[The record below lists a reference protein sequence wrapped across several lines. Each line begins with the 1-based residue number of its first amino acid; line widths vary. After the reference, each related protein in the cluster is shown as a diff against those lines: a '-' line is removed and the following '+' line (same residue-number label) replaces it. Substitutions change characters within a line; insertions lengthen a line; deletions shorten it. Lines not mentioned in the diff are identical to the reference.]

1 MPTEPLRFRDIR
13 HTSTFRLAS
22 LLGLVFALGIVI
34 LLAVIYTMTVRELTA
49 RSDLILREV
58 GTRLAATPAPLLPKQ
73 VKAEIASN
81 VQGLDFIALVDRD
94 GRRVIG
100 NIRLPAR
107 ITIDKPLDLPA
118 RPGIRGPIR
127 VLALRAAGGQ
137 TILIGRD
144 ISQIHYLRSRFLQIF
159 LWSGL
164 AAAIG
169 GLLAGVA
176 LSLRPLRRVRDL
188 QQVSRTIAAGT
199 LDARMPIAGRGDELD
214 QFAGTVNV
222 MVEEVARVIAQVK
235 GVTDAIAHDLRT
247 PLAHVR
253 ASLQRARS
261 LPETPPA
268 FAALAD
274 EAVSDLDAVLER
286 FAALLRISELEAS
299 GRRSGFRPTDLGRLA
314 ERVADLY
321 EPLAEERRQ
330 TIGVVKETSVT
341 VEADEPLLFEALSNI
356 LDNAIKFSGEGGRIA
371 LIVAERD
378 GDPCIE
384 VRDRG
389 PGIAADERD
398 AVLRRF
404 HRGAN
409 AAAAPGSGL
418 GLSVVAA
425 IAHLHR
431 FGLELEDASPGL
443 RVRIRCAR

>member
-1 MPTEPLRFRDIR
+1 MPSEPLRLRDIR

-34 LLAVIYTMTVRELTA
+34 LLAVIYTMTVSELTA

-58 GTRLAATPAPLLPKQ
+58 GARLVSAPAARLPER
-73 VKAEIASN
+73 VRAEIASN
-81 VQGLDFIALVDRD
+81 VQGLDFIALIGPD
-94 GRRVIG
+94 GQRLTG
-100 NIRLPAR
+100 NIRVPAR
-107 ITIDKPLDLPA
+107 VRLDKPVDLPA
-118 RPGIRGPIR
+118 RPGVRGPIR
-127 VLALRAAGGQ
+127 LLALRAAGGHI
-137 TILIGRD
+137 ILIGRD
-144 ISQIHYLRSRFLQIF
+144 ISQIAYLRSRFLQIF

-188 QQVSRTIAAGT
+188 QQVSRAIAAGA

-222 MVEEVARVIAQVK
+222 MVEEVGRVIAQVK

-253 ASLQRARS
+253 TSLLRTRGR
-261 LPETPPA
+261 PDTPPA
-268 FAALAD
+268 FAALAA
-274 EAVSDLDAVLER
+274 EAVDDLDAVLDR

-299 GRRSGFRPTDLGRLA
+299 ARRSGFRPTDLARLA
-314 ERVADLY
+314 ERAAELY
-321 EPLAEERRQ
+321 EPLAEERGQ
-330 TIGVVKETSVT
+330 TIIVQAQTAAT
-341 VEADEPLLFEALSNI
+341 IEADEPLLFEALSNV
-356 LDNAIKFSGEGGRIA
+356 LDNAIKFSGVGDRIDV
-371 LIVAERD
+371 IVGERD
-378 GDPCIE
+378 GDPGIE
-384 VRDRG
+384 VRDHG
-389 PGIAADERD
+389 PGIAAEERD

-409 AAAAPGSGL
+409 AGATPGSGL

-431 FGLELEDASPGL
+431 FGLELENAGPGL
-443 RVRIRCAR
+443 RVRIRCPR